1 MRRTYLQN
9 INLVFLS
16 DLENKFMV
24 MRAEGFGRWV
34 DRELGTDIYRLLC
47 LKWITNE
54 ELLYST

>member
-1 MRRTYLQN
+1 M
-9 INLVFLS
+9 FLS

-24 MRAEGFGRWV
+24 MRAECLGRGI

-47 LKWITNE
+47 LKWITIK

>member
-24 MRAEGFGRWV
+24 MRAEGFGRGV